1 MTESTD
7 KFLRA
12 KEKIARLRQTFIN
25 QLPERIN
32 EGKAIFE
39 QVRQAQTTENIAHLH
54 RFFHSIKGT
63 SRSFGF
69 ENIANCI
76 LAGDEISTRLL
87 NYPDTLPKDW
97 STIIEHTFG
106 ALIHEAA
113 LLSEG
118 DHTSPQNLGNLSY
131 FNPQEHV
138 DETDSITHDKI
149 IYICDDDRLA
159 TEQLATQLGF
169 FGYHCR
175 IFDSTQALRQAISN
189 KEPNAIIMDINFPE
203 GQNAGIDVLDALFKQ
218 RNHPIPT
225 VFLSSR
231 QDFSARMRSVQAG
244 GAAYFLKP
252 AKTLDIVAML
262 DNLTEPKAPDPFR
275 VLIVDDEPEI
285 ASYHA
290 IILQQAGMVTEQ
302 LNKPE
307 GFLETLQAFRPDI
320 VLMDMYMPCC
330 NGRDL
335 AKMIRQIP
343 EYISLPI
350 VFLSSEM
357 DRQKQFSAMSVGA
370 EGFLTKPVV
379 PEYLVAAVAIRAERM
394 RILRTLMAKD
404 SLTGLF
410 NHTTTTTLLNSAIK
424 NAKRNHKTV
433 CFAMLDIDHFKQVN
447 DTYGHPVGDQ
457 VLLAISRV
465 LQQRLR
471 ASDVVGRYGGEE
483 FAIILSDTKIKEAVK
498 TINALRQDF
507 ARIIFHSGLGDFS
520 CTFSAGIACFPTH
533 KNIEFLRAAADK
545 ALYQAK
551 HQGRNCV
558 VAEESDM
565 PIISEI
571 IQ

>member
-1 MTESTD
+1 
-7 KFLRA
+7 
-12 KEKIARLRQTFIN
+12 
-25 QLPERIN
+25 
-32 EGKAIFE
+32 
-39 QVRQAQTTENIAHLH
+39 
-54 RFFHSIKGT
+54 
-63 SRSFGF
+63 
-69 ENIANCI
+69 
-76 LAGDEISTRLL
+76 
-87 NYPDTLPKDW
+87 
-97 STIIEHTFG
+97 
-106 ALIHEAA
+106 
-113 LLSEG
+113 
-118 DHTSPQNLGNLSY
+118 
-131 FNPQEHV
+131 
-138 DETDSITHDKI
+138 
-149 IYICDDDRLA
+149 
-159 TEQLATQLGF
+159 
-169 FGYHCR
+169 
-175 IFDSTQALRQAISN
+175 
-189 KEPNAIIMDINFPE
+189 
-203 GQNAGIDVLDALFKQ
+203 
-218 RNHPIPT
+218 
-225 VFLSSR
+225 
-231 QDFSARMRSVQAG
+231 
-244 GAAYFLKP
+244 
-252 AKTLDIVAML
+252 
-262 DNLTEPKAPDPFR
+262 
-275 VLIVDDEPEI
+275 
-285 ASYHA
+285 
-290 IILQQAGMVTEQ
+290 
-302 LNKPE
+302 
-307 GFLETLQAFRPDI
+307 
-320 VLMDMYMPCC
+320 MDMYMPCC

-447 DTYGHPVGDQ
+447 DTHGHPIGDQ

-507 ARIIFHSGLGDFS
+507 ARIIFHSELGDFS

-558 VAEESDM
+558 IAEVPDM
-565 PIISEI
+565 PMAE
-571 IQ
+571 QHNDGK